1 MKAIFVIDWVLIPT
15 FILSAFTGI
24 GLHIAGHGSSHEVWY
39 NWAVA
44 HILFSLL
51 FTVVV
56 VGHIKTHWG
65 WYKSLFKG
73 RYTPM
78 RVFQV
83 LVDMLLLAAMA
94 AQMYSGIAMSR
105 HVFAFLPVDGKMA
118 LARRLHILG
127 SYWGFILMSVHL
139 GMHWNLFLGMA
150 GKRTGKAV
158 PSKLRSSL
166 LFLISLLIAAYGA
179 FVFAGRDFPTYLFLR
194 SEFVFLDYEEPA
206 WSFYLDYLC
215 LMGLWTFLAHY
226 LSKGLR
232 KPGGKKKA
240 AKGKERL
247 SH

>member
-1 MKAIFVIDWVLIPT
+1 MKQAVIAKIIVDMLMTLLLLFLMGYQLW
-15 FILSAFTGI
+15 G
-24 GLHIAGHGSSHEVWY
+24 E
-39 NWAVA
+39 VA
-44 HILFSLL
+44 HEWAGAGMLVLFLTHHILNR
-51 FTVVV
+51 
-56 VGHIKTHWG
+56 G

-78 RVFQV
+78 RVFRV

-94 AQMYSGIAMSR
+94 AQMYSSIAMSR
-105 HVFAFLPVDGKMA
+105 HVFAFLPLDGKMA

-127 SYWGFILMSVHL
+127 AYWGFILMSVHL

-150 GKRTGKAV
+150 RKRTGKTV

-166 LFLISLLIAAYGA
+166 LF
-179 FVFAGRDFPTYLFLR
+179 
-194 SEFVFLDYEEPA
+194 
-206 WSFYLDYLC
+206 

-240 AKGKERL
+240 AKGKQAHEKPWAR
-247 SH
+247 

>member
-1 MKAIFVIDWVLIPT
+1 MKQAVIAKIIVDMLMTLLLLFLMGYQLW
-15 FILSAFTGI
+15 G
-24 GLHIAGHGSSHEVWY
+24 E
-39 NWAVA
+39 VA
-44 HILFSLL
+44 HEWAGAGMLVLFLVHHILNR
-51 FTVVV
+51 
-56 VGHIKTHWG
+56 G

-73 RYTPM
+73 RYTSM

-83 LVDMLLLAAMA
+83 LVDMLLLAATA
-94 AQMYSGIAMSR
+94 AQMYSGIVMS
-105 HVFAFLPVDGKMA
+105 HYAFAFLPLDGKMA

-158 PSKLRSSL
+158 PSKHRSLRL
-166 LFLISLLIAAYGA
+166 
-179 FVFAGRDFPTYLFLR
+179 P
-194 SEFVFLDYEEPA
+194 
-206 WSFYLDYLC
+206 

-240 AKGKERL
+240 AKGKQAHEKPWAR
-247 SH
+247 